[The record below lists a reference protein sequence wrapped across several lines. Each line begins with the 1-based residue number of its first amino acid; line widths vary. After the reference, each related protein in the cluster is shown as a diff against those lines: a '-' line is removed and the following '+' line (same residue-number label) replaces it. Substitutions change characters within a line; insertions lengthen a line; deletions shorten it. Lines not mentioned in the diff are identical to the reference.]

1 MVKTGKIERRKIS
14 VLCSVSFGNYNGIN
28 ELPDEVLGLF
38 TSLLDNPNKKLEF
51 ASEIIFNG
59 LSGRINFNQEFNIDA
74 YEATIRK
81 NQNLGKENKRKKE
94 CYIDMTDSADDWEE
108 VSGRGGIKLAQVN
121 SRAVDKIQ
129 DAYEHLLLDDE
140 LKYAV
145 DTIKAINEDLM
156 VEESIDLIYA
166 LKQSVRGIPDAVKSV
181 KEICENNSLVAELVK
196 TVLNS
201 GYEVGQIFA

>member
-51 ASEIIFNG
+51 A
-59 LSGRINFNQEFNIDA
+59 
-74 YEATIRK
+74 

-156 VEESIDLIYA
+156 IEESIDLIYA
-166 LKQSVRGIPDAVKSV
+166 LKQSVRGIP
-181 KEICENNSLVAELVK
+181 
-196 TVLNS
+196 